1 MRGCLKEHKVFSVTP
16 VDQILGRLFILFPS
30 SHFEG
35 VSHWLEIV
43 FLVLFFFSPLGALLV
58 YLCKPLS

>member
-16 VDQILGRLFILFPS
+16 VDQILRRLFILFPS

-43 FLVLFFFSPLGALLV
+43 FFFFFLSPLGALLV